1 MVITKWLL
9 AATVAA
15 GLAVTAV
22 PVSATTLTGF
32 TDGTF
37 RSTNIGFGTN
47 SCRFDAGGGANSG
60 VAWGDPNSCPD
71 NNGIGQDDSTL
82 GIETFNFSQE
92 ITGPTL
98 VQIGQINWFNEANT
112 AAVNFAAIA
121 DINLTLTSP
130 VAGSVSEALAF
141 NIDNTPNNPA
151 DNILALTFSDFGLSL
166 PTGVGD
172 LTLLGFSFDLI
183 SPISGETLVVSN
195 VTGGVRLDWTNPE
208 NNISTL
214 GIYASFDGPAPIPLP
229 AAGWLMLAGLGG
241 LAAVRRR
248 RKAA

>member
-1 MVITKWLL
+1 MFITKWLL
-9 AATVAA
+9 ATTVAA
-15 GLAVTAV
+15 GLTVAAV
-22 PVSATTLTGF
+22 PVSATTLTGS

-37 RSTNIGFGTN
+37 RSTNIGAGTN

-60 VAWGDPNSCPD
+60 VAWGDPDPCPD
-71 NNGIGQDDSTL
+71 NNGMGQDDSTL
-82 GIETFNFSQE
+82 GIEDFVFSEE

-112 AAVNFAAIA
+112 AAVDFAAIA

-130 VAGSVSEALAF
+130 VAGSVTEALAF

-166 PTGVGD
+166 PVPVGD
-172 LTLLGFSFDLI
+172 LTLLEFVFQLI
-183 SPISGETLVVSN
+183 DPIAGESLLITSVANGL
-195 VTGGVRLDWTNPE
+195 RLNWTNPE
-208 NNISTL
+208 DNISSL
-214 GIYASFDGPAPIPLP
+214 GLYARFDGPAPVPLP
-229 AAGWLMLAGLGG
+229 AAGWLLLAGLGG